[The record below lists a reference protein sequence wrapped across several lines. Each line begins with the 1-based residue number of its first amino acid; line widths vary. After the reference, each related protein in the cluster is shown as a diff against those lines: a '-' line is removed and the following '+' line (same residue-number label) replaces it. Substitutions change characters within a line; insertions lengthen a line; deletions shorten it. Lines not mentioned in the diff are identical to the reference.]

1 MGQQSDNEN
10 TNRSQN
16 LLFGL
21 MALNQLNPTA
31 KWICQHGSSF
41 SAQELFFSLIDVNY
55 QAVREPNQS
64 RSKWKHFI
72 ARKLMLKNYY

>member
-31 KWICQHGSSF
+31 K
-41 SAQELFFSLIDVNY
+41 
-55 QAVREPNQS
+55 
-64 RSKWKHFI
+64 
-72 ARKLMLKNYY
+72 